1 VGRAHPRPAINLGG
15 AGRTMTNASTLH
27 ANGFELR
34 RATIDDLD
42 GVVALQ
48 HAAYAANRALLGV
61 EPIPLMA
68 DYNAILFDMEVWL
81 AEDSGRLCGVLI
93 LEPRA
98 DDLLLWS
105 VAVAPSEQGSGLGR
119 ALLAATE
126 ERARRLGRTVVRLYT
141 GTPLKERVAWYIRHG
156 YAVERIKELSDRSV
170 THMVKHLAGVSE
182 G

>member
-1 VGRAHPRPAINLGG
+1 VTGAATLRAADC
-15 AGRTMTNASTLH
+15 
-27 ANGFELR
+27 ELR

-42 GVVALQ
+42 RVVALQ
-48 HAAYAANRALLGV
+48 RAAYAPNRAVLGV

-81 AEDSGRLCGVLI
+81 AEEAGNLRGVLI

-105 VAVAPSEQGSGLGR
+105 IAVSPAGQGTGLGR

-126 ERARRLGRTVVRLYT
+126 ERARQLGRAVVRLYT
-141 GTPLKERVAWYIRHG
+141 GTVLTDRVAWYARHG
-156 YAVERIKELSDRSV
+156 YAVERIEVLSDRSV
-170 THMVKHLAGVSE
+170 THMMKQPVGRGDDRE
-182 G
+182 